1 MKIALF
7 GGTFD
12 PVHLGHLAVA
22 RAAARKFSLDKVY
35 FVPAD
40 IPPHKQKRALTDYHH
55 RFAMLALAT
64 AGELRFVASLIDA
77 PAGQPNYSYETVLRL
92 KQTLRAS
99 DKLYFLIGIDAF
111 KEISTWYKPAEL
123 LAECDFIVVS
133 RPGFSLA
140 DIVHALPSSLRV
152 ENSLTKKTNRV
163 GIIQLSQ
170 SKIHVLDKVDEPA
183 SSTEIRRLAGKSHA
197 QLKRFVPRA
206 VAEYIKK
213 QGLYAAESALQSRQG
228 RRRGKIATS
237 TVGNVKDSH
246 NE

>member
-22 RAAARKFSLDKVY
+22 HAALRKFTLDKVY
-35 FVPAD
+35 FAPAD
-40 IPPHKQKRALTDYHH
+40 IPPHKQRRAIADYHH

-64 AGELRFVASLIDA
+64 VGEPRFVPSLIDA

-92 KQTLRAS
+92 KRTLRAS

-111 KEISTWYKPAEL
+111 NEIATWYKPAEL

-133 RPGFSLA
+133 RPGFTMS
-140 DIVHALPSSLRV
+140 DIAQSFPSSLRSD
-152 ENSLTKKTNRV
+152 NSVSQKLNRDPF
-163 GIIQLSQ
+163 IQLSR
-170 SKIHVLDKVDEPA
+170 SKVHVLDKVDEPA
-183 SSTEIRRLAGKSHA
+183 SSTEIRRLAGKSFS
-197 QLKRFVPRA
+197 QLKRFVPQA

-213 QGLYAAESALQSRQG
+213 EGLYSAESRQG

-237 TVGNVKDSH
+237 TLGNAEGSH